1 MNPDFR
7 IGWLGTGRLGSA
19 LAARM
24 ISSGVAVTVWNRTA
38 SKTAPLVDLG
48 ASHAETLSGLGHCDI
63 VFVTVMSSP
72 DLLAVTVGP
81 DGLLSSQPALRI
93 IVNCSTVSAEAA
105 AEVRSQAARHKV
117 GFLSAPVSG
126 NPDAV
131 ANGHGSIVASGPA
144 EVFDAAR
151 PYLGAIAS
159 GVTYAG
165 AGEEALLVKLAHNLL
180 VGMSTEALA
189 EATTLAEKGGVA
201 PSVFLDFIDGSVL
214 GSKLFSA
221 KGQAIRARDY
231 EPTFTTAGM
240 RKDFD
245 LGLAAARALEV
256 PMPIAASTHQLV
268 QTAIGHGYGEY
279 DYVAL
284 YAMATRGAALPDERP
299 SATTPPTDS

>member
-1 MNPDFR
+1 MDPDIR

-24 ISSGVAVTVWNRTA
+24 ISNGVAVTVWNRTA
-38 SKTAPLVDLG
+38 SKTAPLVNLG
-48 ASHAETLSGLGHCDI
+48 ASRAETLGALGRCDI

-72 DLLAVTVGP
+72 DLLAVTVGS
-81 DGLLSSQPALRI
+81 DGLLSQQHAPRI

-105 AEVRSQAARHKV
+105 AEVRAEAERRNV

-126 NPDAV
+126 NPDAI
-131 ANGHGSIVASGPA
+131 AAGSGSIVASGPT
-144 EVFDAAR
+144 EVFDAVR
-151 PYLGAIAS
+151 PYLEAIAA

-165 AGEEALLVKLAHNLL
+165 TREEALLVKLAHNLL
-180 VGMSTEALA
+180 VGIFTEALA

-214 GSKLFSA
+214 GSKLLSA
-221 KGQAIRARDY
+221 KGKAIRDRDY

-245 LGLAAARALEV
+245 LGLAAARELEV
-256 PMPIAASTHQLV
+256 PMPIAASTHQLL
-268 QTAIGHGYGEY
+268 QTAIGHGYGQS

-284 YAMATRGAALPDERP
+284 YAMATHGAGLADGRP
-299 SATTPPTDS
+299 